1 MDITQIHDNHLHIID
16 HQINNIAD
24 TLRDFINFSPAV
36 ISSVAQTMSAQINK
50 INKRIENAVSQAQL
64 HHLSP
69 LTLSHEVLQSIQKHI
84 NDFAKQNS
92 YQSFA
97 SHISDLFQIKASFV
111 FQPHNLTFNI
121 LLHVPLVKPE
131 FLLSLH
137 QYIPFPLPQDFSA
150 NHSLTPSVGNADI
163 LAFGDMNT
171 FKIVSQSDTTTSH
184 QLGDTYFCK
193 ERNVLQT
200 RM

>member
-1 MDITQIHDNHLHIID
+1 MYWKCCVPSTASPFITFNLVTWSSP
-16 HQINNIAD
+16 INSK
-24 TLRDFINFSPAV
+24 T
-36 ISSVAQTMSAQINK
+36 Q
-50 INKRIENAVSQAQL
+50 
-64 HHLSP
+64 
-69 LTLSHEVLQSIQKHI
+69 

-97 SHISDLFQIKASFV
+97 SHISDLFQIEASFI
-111 FQPHNLTFNI
+111 FQLHNLTFNI

-171 FKIVSQSDTTTSH
+171 FKIVSQSDFTTCH
-184 QLGDTYFCK
+184 QLGNTYFSREGMFCRPEWK
-193 ERNVLQT
+193 KHV
-200 RM
+200 